1 MDLARHE
8 RIKYDLRL
16 LGTSLAQIS
25 RELGVSISSVST
37 VSQGYR
43 RSERI
48 QKAIAVQLGTSPEV
62 LWPERYQTGPVTFLC
77 RPKSFF
83 RPLFSRKRRGFSNP
97 MPTTRCATSTCPVI
111 PTWAMVGCGLALHSA
126 I

>member
-1 MDLARHE
+1 MAGVLIVDLARHE

-62 LWPERYQTGPVTFLC
+62 LWPERYQTDGG
-77 RPKSFF
+77 KA
-83 RPLFSRKRRGFSNP
+83 K
-97 MPTTRCATSTCPVI
+97 
-111 PTWAMVGCGLALHSA
+111 
-126 I
+126 